1 MLVVAF
7 FTIGKTG
14 NSVDAHWQK
23 YIYISS
29 NLHYGILYR
38 SEQECTTAVY
48 VSVVNLRNFEWKK
61 QVKRILRLW
70 CQLV

>member
-7 FTIGKTG
+7 FTIAKTG
-14 NSVDAHWQK
+14 NSLDAHWQK

-48 VSVVNLRNFEWKK
+48 VSVVNWE
-61 QVKRILRLW
+61 ILNEKSKLKEY
-70 CQLV
+70 LDYDAS